1 MKKNDNVSRYGIKVT
16 LPSGDSM
23 AASHL
28 LGDDWESVRWF
39 TSEESRDEALT
50 EMQNQ
55 PVYYRRG
62 DTPTVTLEKVQE

>member
-1 MKKNDNVSRYGIKVT
+1 
-16 LPSGDSM
+16 M